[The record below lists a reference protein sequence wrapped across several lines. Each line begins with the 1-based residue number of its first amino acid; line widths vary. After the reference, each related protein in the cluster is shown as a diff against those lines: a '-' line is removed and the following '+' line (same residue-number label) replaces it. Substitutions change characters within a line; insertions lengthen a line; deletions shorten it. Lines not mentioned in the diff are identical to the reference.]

1 MVVLA
6 DVDRVVQED
15 DEQVGAD
22 MDELVGGEGEVDV
35 LGRLLPLNVDG
46 LFVRL
51 GRLPVQR
58 S

>member
-1 MVVLA
+1 M
-6 DVDRVVQED
+6 VQED
-15 DEQVGAD
+15 DEQVAAD
-22 MDELVGGEGEVDV
+22 MDQLVSGEGEVDV

-51 GRLPVQR
+51 RHLPVQR